1 MKTFRSG
8 NRTSSARTAGFFF
21 RIPELTNTIIDK
33 IIISTE
39 TLTSGLL
46 IALVSITFIDVGMR
60 YVFNSGSVG
69 LQELE
74 WHFFSAI
81 FLLGGAITLRE
92 DKHVRVDL
100 IYRSKLLK
108 EQHRALVDVCG
119 TLFFLLPFC
128 IVVIMTSA
136 PFVYD
141 AYYHNEMSPDPGGLP
156 HRWIIKLT
164 LPLGFLLITL
174 QGFMS
179 LRKNLLALT
188 KNL

>member
-1 MKTFRSG
+1 MKTFRPEEQSSPV
-8 NRTSSARTAGFFF
+8 RTIGFFF
-21 RIPELTNTIIDK
+21 RVTELINCIVNK
-33 IIISTE
+33 IIRSTE
-39 TLTSGLL
+39 PLTCGLL
-46 IALVSITFIDVGMR
+46 ILLVFITFSDVVMR

-74 WHFFSAI
+74 WHLFSAI

-108 EQHRALVDVCG
+108 ERHRAFVDVCG
-119 TLFFLLPFC
+119 ILFFLLPFC
-128 IVVIMTSA
+128 VVIIMTSA

-156 HRWIIKLT
+156 YRWIIKLI
-164 LPLGFLLITL
+164 LPLGFLLIAL
-174 QGFMS
+174 QGFVS
-179 LRKNLLALT
+179 LKQNFLT
-188 KNL
+188 IVRSS

>member
-1 MKTFRSG
+1 MKTFRPEEPSIQK
-8 NRTSSARTAGFFF
+8 RAIDFFF
-21 RIPELTNTIIDK
+21 RVAELINCIVNK
-33 IIISTE
+33 IIKSTE
-39 TLTSGLL
+39 PLTCGLL
-46 IALVSITFIDVGMR
+46 VLLVSITFSDVIMR

-74 WHFFSAI
+74 WHLFSAI

-108 EQHRALVDVCG
+108 KRHRAFVDICG
-119 TLFFLLPFC
+119 ILFFLLPFC
-128 IVVIMTSA
+128 TVIIITSA

-141 AYYHNEMSPDPGGLP
+141 AYYHDEISPDAGGLP

-164 LPLGFLLITL
+164 LPLGFILIVL
-174 QGFMS
+174 QGFVS
-179 LRKNLLALT
+179 LKQNLLT
-188 KNL
+188 IIKNS

>member
-1 MKTFRSG
+1 MKNIRSG
-8 NRTSSARTAGFFF
+8 ARTSLERTVGSFF
-21 RIPELTNTIIDK
+21 RVPYFTNVVIDK
-33 IIISTE
+33 IIKSTE
-39 TLTSGLL
+39 SLTSGLL
-46 IALVSITFIDVGMR
+46 ILLVSITFIDVSMR
-60 YVFNSGSVG
+60 YGFNSGSVG

-74 WHFFSAI
+74 WHLFSAI

-108 EQHRALVDVCG
+108 DQHRALVDVCG

-128 IVVIMTSA
+128 LVIIMTSA

-141 AYYHNEMSPDPGGLP
+141 AYHHNEMSPDPGGLP

-164 LPLGFLLITL
+164 LPLGFLLIAL
-174 QGFMS
+174 QGFVS
-179 LRKNLLALT
+179 LKQSFLT
-188 KNL
+188 IVRSS

>member
-1 MKTFRSG
+1 MKTIRSEDKTSFE
-8 NRTSSARTAGFFF
+8 RTFGFFF
-21 RIPELTNTIIDK
+21 RVAKLTNTIINK
-33 IIISTE
+33 IIKSTE
-39 TLTSGLL
+39 PLTSGLL
-46 IALVSITFIDVGMR
+46 ILLVSITSIDVSLR

-74 WHFFSAI
+74 WHLFSAI

-108 EQHRALVDVCG
+108 EKHRALIDVCG

-128 IVVIMTSA
+128 VVVIMTSA

-141 AYYHNEMSPDPGGLP
+141 AYYHNEISPDSGGLP

-164 LPLGFLLITL
+164 LPLGFLLIII
-174 QGFMS
+174 QGLIS
-179 LRKNLLALT
+179 LRKNVLTIT